1 MFWYGAR
8 REARLMLK
16 LLLVALRSLAT
27 LAFGALAL
35 LSAGFA
41 VGFGA
46 IIAIVIA
53 LVLWAA
59 PTTLHTDWLG
69 LTKVCPHTR

>member
-1 MFWYGAR
+1 
-8 REARLMLK
+8 MLK
-16 LLLVALRSLAT
+16 LLLVKLWSLAT

-53 LVLWAA
+53 QVLWAA
-59 PTTLHTDWLG
+59 PTTLLTD
-69 LTKVCPHTR
+69 